1 MLKGE
6 PDFDPSL
13 EEESQF
19 ESDADTILE
28 PLPVVY
34 NAALPLEFF
43 DVVVIDEVHRS
54 IYTLWRQV
62 VEYFDAFLIGLT
74 ATPSKQ
80 TFGFFNKN
88 LVMEYDHERAVA
100 DGVNVDFEIYKI
112 RTRITS
118 KGETVVAGPDTML
131 GFRNRRTRAL
141 RWQSAEED
149 LTYDPND
156 LDRGVVAQDQIRTI
170 IRTFRDRLPV
180 DIFPGR
186 KEVPKTL
193 SSPRTTAT
201 PKTSWRSSVKNSA
214 AAMPSARRSP
224 TG

>member
-19 ESDADTILE
+19 ESDAETILE

-43 DVVVIDEVHRS
+43 DVVVIDEVHSS

-112 RTRITS
+112 RTRITEGGS
-118 KGETVVAGPDTML
+118 TVEAGPDTML